1 VTPSEFA
8 RELRE
13 EVETHP
19 AVTHPFLRRFAVG
32 ELTRWQIWGYAPQ
45 HYHLVGFFPAYLEA
59 IADRTPD
66 AEVRRLLREIL
77 EVDADPLQLI
87 RLP

>member
-1 VTPSEFA
+1 VNPSEFA
-8 RELRE
+8 RGLRE

-19 AVTHPFLRRFAVG
+19 AVTHPFLTRFAAG
-32 ELTRWQIWGYAPQ
+32 DLTRWQIWGYASQ

-59 IADRTPD
+59 IAGRTPD

-77 EVDADPLQLI
+77 ED
-87 RLP
+87 